1 MIEYAY
7 DFNFEKCFV
16 CCHCKY
22 DIKLRQRYCELT
34 KERIIYPHAG
44 KCGEYKRV

>member
-1 MIEYAY
+1 MIVYTY

-16 CCHCKY
+16 CRYCKY
-22 DIKLRQRYCELT
+22 DIKLRHYCELT
-34 KERIIYPHAG
+34 KESILNPHAG